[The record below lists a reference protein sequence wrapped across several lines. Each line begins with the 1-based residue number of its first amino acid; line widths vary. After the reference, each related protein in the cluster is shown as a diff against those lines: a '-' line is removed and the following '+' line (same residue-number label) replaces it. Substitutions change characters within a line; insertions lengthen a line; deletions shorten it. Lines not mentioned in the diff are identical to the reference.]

1 MIEEGLEYAS
11 YLINKI
17 CGGSVSKN
25 TSAGNLDKN
34 VRFIDYNFNY
44 FEKVIGLHL
53 SSEEQIKILKSLL
66 FKINKITDKSC
77 NVDVPSW
84 RNDVTQ
90 PIDLVEEIIRIQG
103 YENIEIRSPYATH
116 EEEEKVISSLNNKK
130 FAVTK
135 KIKKILISNNFS
147 EVISFSFQSEQAHNL
162 LKGDPSLKISN
173 AISEEHAYMR
183 SSLLF
188 NHLEIIEAN
197 RKKGFKN
204 LNIFE
209 LGPVYNDSKSQE
221 NILFGLTSI
230 QKYNNKHFPIN
241 KFDFFSLSELI
252 SKIINSLNF
261 DMKNFNIDRS
271 QSILFHPGQSAE
283 LRMGKKLIARYGKI
297 HPVVLDN
304 FPKLSNTYGLEFFY
318 ENLPIETMYRKKI
331 NKTHDSSFQFS
342 EKDFSFIFEK
352 NQNLFEVYR
361 MLTGIDKKLIQ
372 NVEFFDE
379 YNSFEIGDDF
389 KSVTFKITIQSDEKT
404 LTEEDLEKIHQNI
417 IEKTSQKFNAKLR
430 S

>member
-1 MIEEGLEYAS
+1 M
-11 YLINKI
+11 
-17 CGGSVSKN
+17 
-25 TSAGNLDKN
+25 
-34 VRFIDYNFNY
+34 
-44 FEKVIGLHL
+44 
-53 SSEEQIKILKSLL
+53 
-66 FKINKITDKSC
+66 
-77 NVDVPSW
+77 
-84 RNDVTQ
+84 
-90 PIDLVEEIIRIQG
+90 
-103 YENIEIRSPYATH
+103 
-116 EEEEKVISSLNNKK
+116 ISSTKSIGWITSFLHEGTSTMQDLSVILFILNNKK
-130 FAVTK
+130 FSVTK
-135 KIKKILISNNFS
+135 KIKKTLISNNFS

-162 LKGDPSLKISN
+162 LKGDSSLKISN
-173 AISEEHAYMR
+173 AISDEHAYMR

-204 LNIFE
+204 LSVFE

-230 QKYNNKHFPIN
+230 QKYNNKHYPIN

-297 HPVVLDN
+297 HPVVLEN
-304 FPKLSNTYGLEFFY
+304 FPKLSNTFGLEFFY
-318 ENLPIETMYRKKI
+318 ENLPIETMYKKKL

-361 MLTGIDKKLIQ
+361 MLMGIDKKLIQ
-372 NVEFFDE
+372 NVEFFDD
-379 YNSFEIGDDF
+379 YNSSEIGDDF

-404 LTEEDLEKIHQNI
+404 LTEEDLENVHQNI